1 MHSPVHTNKTVKNP
15 VLLSK
20 NRHVMLDTNFDHLW
34 CDLFYDVDGP
44 QRDNW

>member
-1 MHSPVHTNKTVKNP
+1 MNKTVKNT
-15 VLLSK
+15 VLLAK
-20 NRHVMLDTNFDHLW
+20 NRHVTLYTNFDHLW